1 MKIGDLE
8 VTREN
13 MPSYLNPSDYP
24 TRRFSMMQDTL
35 NAVNQ
40 RMQMQPQPTQIQ
52 QGSMDQRN
60 NQWQGQ

>member
-1 MKIGDLE
+1 MQIGDINL
-8 VTREN
+8 TRDM
-13 MPSYLNPSDYP
+13 MPSYLNEKDYP

-52 QGSMDQRN
+52 QGSMDARN